1 MPPPPSKIAIPTP
14 LPHPLPAP
22 LLTSLTNVLL
32 ATSAINPIL
41 RTLTTECQNAKW
53 QDAVKARIRQMLKE
67 EGYIDKAEI
76 LRVLVREARGLEDE
90 GEEEEEDDDDD
101 DEGDGVKRGT
111 KNGKAGE
118 SKIDVR
124 VPEKA
129 VSEGTKIVKAELEK
143 VVEIEPEVV
152 DFWSS

>member
-1 MPPPPSKIAIPTP
+1 
-14 LPHPLPAP
+14 
-22 LLTSLTNVLL
+22 
-32 ATSAINPIL
+32 
-41 RTLTTECQNAKW
+41 
-53 QDAVKARIRQMLKE
+53 MLKE

>member
-22 LLTSLTNVLL
+22 LLTSLTNALL

-76 LRVLVREARGLEDE
+76 LRVLVREARGLE
-90 GEEEEEDDDDD
+90 EEEEDDDD

-118 SKIDVR
+118 SKIGVR